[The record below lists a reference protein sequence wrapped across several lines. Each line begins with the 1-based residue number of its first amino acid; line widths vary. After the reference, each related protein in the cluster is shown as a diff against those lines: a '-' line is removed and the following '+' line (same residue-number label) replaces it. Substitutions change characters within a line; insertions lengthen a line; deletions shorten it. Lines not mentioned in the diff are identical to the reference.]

1 MAKGMADRHPLLCVC
16 SVFIGLILRD
26 GVQIRLYI
34 FGFLGPLGLDS
45 GRFTTPFLKC
55 VFSNFS
61 KKTNNPNPSPIKKIW
76 FGLYWFVSCEHFGS
90 TIKFEVR
97 NLNPWLAIVIL
108 KESAVKRGRDD
119 FFSHSTM
126 QARKLNSSGDAAVTT
141 AVYLCSSL
149 FCYIG
154 CISVHLLSYYN
165 HVQNQK
171 QTSGENNPLDQ
182 YILVLAQTGRQ

>member
-1 MAKGMADRHPLLCVC
+1 MTGFFAI
-16 SVFIGLILRD
+16 SSIVFG
-26 GVQIRLYI
+26 
-34 FGFLGPLGLDS
+34 
-45 GRFTTPFLKC
+45 
-55 VFSNFS
+55 NH
-61 KKTNNPNPSPIKKIW
+61 
-76 FGLYWFVSCEHFGS
+76 VSCEHFGSISKSEQQNRNPAPAIAILRGGATERVRDDFLMQRIKKSSRTSAVRDDDVSCEHYGS

-108 KESAVKRGRDD
+108 KESAVKRDRDD
-119 FFSHSTM
+119 FFLHSTM

>member
-1 MAKGMADRHPLLCVC
+1 MCHVNTMAQLPNLEHKPTIQRSDCRFERRKTFAVEMDAPARSSDIQR
-16 SVFIGLILRD
+16 S
-26 GVQIRLYI
+26 
-34 FGFLGPLGLDS
+34 FLS
-45 GRFTTPFLKC
+45 
-55 VFSNFS
+55 
-61 KKTNNPNPSPIKKIW
+61 
-76 FGLYWFVSCEHFGS
+76 VSCEHFGS

-119 FFSHSTM
+119 FFLHSTM
-126 QARKLNSSGDAAVTT
+126 QARKLNRSGDAAVTT

>member
-1 MAKGMADRHPLLCVC
+1 MERTAERTAKKQGEMDAFHGRKEETPDASNAEGS
-16 SVFIGLILRD
+16 SVSED
-26 GVQIRLYI
+26 
-34 FGFLGPLGLDS
+34 
-45 GRFTTPFLKC
+45 
-55 VFSNFS
+55 
-61 KKTNNPNPSPIKKIW
+61 
-76 FGLYWFVSCEHFGS
+76 VSCEHFGS

-119 FFSHSTM
+119 FFLHSTM

-154 CISVHLLSYYN
+154 CIGVHLPSYYN

>member
-1 MAKGMADRHPLLCVC
+1 M
-16 SVFIGLILRD
+16 
-26 GVQIRLYI
+26 
-34 FGFLGPLGLDS
+34 FG
-45 GRFTTPFLKC
+45 
-55 VFSNFS
+55 NH
-61 KKTNNPNPSPIKKIW
+61 
-76 FGLYWFVSCEHFGS
+76 VSCEHFGS

-119 FFSHSTM
+119 FFLHSTM

>member
-1 MAKGMADRHPLLCVC
+1 MHISSADKKEKPW
-16 SVFIGLILRD
+16 
-26 GVQIRLYI
+26 
-34 FGFLGPLGLDS
+34 
-45 GRFTTPFLKC
+45 FLKAL
-55 VFSNFS
+55 
-61 KKTNNPNPSPIKKIW
+61 KTRRNPFFDKTVRKTGFI
-76 FGLYWFVSCEHFGS
+76 HFGS

-119 FFSHSTM
+119 FFLHSTM

>member
-1 MAKGMADRHPLLCVC
+1 MQGTH
-16 SVFIGLILRD
+16 
-26 GVQIRLYI
+26 Q
-34 FGFLGPLGLDS
+34 GFLARSIPARRRRSLLGRL
-45 GRFTTPFLKC
+45 RT
-55 VFSNFS
+55 S
-61 KKTNNPNPSPIKKIW
+61 KKKDTHLRV
-76 FGLYWFVSCEHFGS
+76 FLFVSCEHYGS

-108 KESAVKRGRDD
+108 KESAVKRDRDD
-119 FFSHSTM
+119 FFLHSTM

-165 HVQNQK
+165 HAQNQK

-182 YILVLAQTGRQ
+182 YILVLSQTGRQ

>member
-1 MAKGMADRHPLLCVC
+1 MR
-16 SVFIGLILRD
+16 VFL
-26 GVQIRLYI
+26 
-34 FGFLGPLGLDS
+34 
-45 GRFTTPFLKC
+45 
-55 VFSNFS
+55 
-61 KKTNNPNPSPIKKIW
+61 
-76 FGLYWFVSCEHFGS
+76 FVSCEHFGS